1 MSGGHFNDNGY
12 IYHQVSQFAYE
23 LENEIQN
30 NGKERND
37 TGYYGIDYYPN
48 HSAEVIEYLEE
59 QVHFIH
65 KMADIMRHI
74 DYLYSGD
81 HGDDTFMD
89 RVMEVE
95 RKYGT

>member
-30 NGKERND
+30 NNVKD
-37 TGYYGIDYYPN
+37 DYGYASDYN
-48 HSAEVIEYLEE
+48 QEVIEYLED
-59 QVHFIH
+59 QVHFLH

-81 HGDDTFMD
+81 HGQDTFMKKI
-89 RVMEVE
+89 MEVE

>member
-23 LENEIQN
+23 LEEEIAN
-30 NGKERND
+30 NSKPDEY
-37 TGYYGIDYYPN
+37 GYAKNYEP
-48 HSAEVIEYLEE
+48 EVLEYLEE
-59 QVHFIH
+59 QVHYLH

-81 HGDDTFMD
+81 HGSDTFME
-89 RVMEVE
+89 RVKEVE
-95 RKYGT
+95 NKYGSW

>member
-1 MSGGHFNDNGY
+1 MSGGHFNDNAY
-12 IYHQVSQFAYE
+12 IWHQVSQFAYE

-30 NGKERND
+30 NNVKDEW
-37 TGYYGIDYYPN
+37 GYASNYN
-48 HSAEVIEYLEE
+48 QEVIEYLEE
-59 QVHFIH
+59 QVHFLH

-81 HGDDTFMD
+81 HGPDTFMKK
-89 RVMEVE
+89 VMEVE

>member
-12 IYHQVSQFAYE
+12 IYHQVDQFAYE
-23 LENEIQN
+23 LEEEIQN
-30 NGKERND
+30 NNVKDEY
-37 TGYYGIDYYPN
+37 GYTPN
-48 HSAEVIEYLEE
+48 RSPEVIEYLEE
-59 QVHFIH
+59 QVHILH

-74 DYLYSGD
+74 DFLYSGD

-95 RKYGT
+95 KKYG

>member
-1 MSGGHFNDNGY
+1 MSGGHFNGNGY

-23 LENEIQN
+23 LEEEIRH
-30 NGKERND
+30 NGKAGTDGDHSN
-37 TGYYGIDYYPN
+37 YYSN
-48 HSAEVIEYLEE
+48 HSSEVIEYLEE

-81 HGDDTFMD
+81 HGEDSFME

-95 RKYGT
+95 RKYGV

>member
-30 NGKERND
+30 NNVKD
-37 TGYYGIDYYPN
+37 DYGYASDYN
-48 HSAEVIEYLEE
+48 QEVIEYLED
-59 QVHFIH
+59 QVHFLH

-81 HGDDTFMD
+81 HGPDTFMKK
-89 RVMEVE
+89 VMEVE

>member
-23 LENEIQN
+23 LEEEIETNE
-30 NGKERND
+30 KED
-37 TGYYGIDYYPN
+37 EYGYVRN
-48 HSAEVIEYLEE
+48 HSPEVIEYLKE

-74 DYLYSGD
+74 DFLYSN
-81 HGDDTFMD
+81 DTSEDLFMK
-89 RVMEVE
+89 RVEDVE
-95 RKYGT
+95 RKYGV

>member
-1 MSGGHFNDNGY
+1 MSGGHFNGY

-23 LENEIQN
+23 LEEEIQN
-30 NGKERND
+30 NNKPDEY
-37 TGYYGIDYYPN
+37 GYVKDYAP
-48 HSAEVIEYLEE
+48 EVIEYLEE

-81 HGDDTFMD
+81 HGEDSFMN

>member
-30 NGKERND
+30 NNVKDEY
-37 TGYYGIDYYPN
+37 GYASNYNP
-48 HSAEVIEYLEE
+48 EVIEYLED
-59 QVHFIH
+59 QVHFLH

-81 HGDDTFMD
+81 HGPDTFMKK
-89 RVMEVE
+89 VMEVE

>member
-1 MSGGHFNDNGY
+1 MSGGHFNGNGY

-23 LENEIQN
+23 LEEEIN
-30 NGKERND
+30 NNRKAGED
-37 TGYYGIDYYPN
+37 AGYVDDVWC
-48 HSAEVIEYLEE
+48 HSYSSEVIEYLEE

-81 HGDDTFMD
+81 HGEDSFMN
-89 RVMEVE
+89 RVQEVE
-95 RKYGT
+95 RKYGV